1 MRNRLGLIAFVAY
14 LCSAAAARADTIRIT
29 SGAVQAG
36 NQLGQPWVVSDEDEL
51 HLEAPGVSIADSL
64 VDLSALLQ
72 LSIPPMTVA
81 PGALF
86 DASGVLQVGT
96 DFGARF
102 NNEIGLLIA
111 PFTMTFDASPMRV
124 VCGNSNGITECSGSA
139 PFTFHSDLTFSPID
153 AKTGFRGP
161 PVVHHLVGGGT
172 AEGRLGSFNDFQFGS
187 VRYDFGV
194 SQTPEPST
202 LSLFAV
208 AAGIAGRRAWRSRR
222 GPTPFA

>member
-1 MRNRLGLIAFVAY
+1 MRNTLGLMVFVAC
-14 LCSAAAARADTIRIT
+14 LCCPTAARADTIRIT

-72 LSIPPMTVA
+72 LSDPPTTAA
-81 PGALF
+81 PGAPF
-86 DASGVLQVGT
+86 NASGVLYVRT
-96 DFGARF
+96 EFGARF
-102 NNEIGLLIA
+102 NNVSGLLTA

-124 VCGNSNGITECSGSA
+124 VCGNSNGFTECSGSA
-139 PFTFHSDLTFSPID
+139 PFTFHSDLTFS
-153 AKTGFRGP
+153 TFEGS

-172 AEGRLGSFNDFQFGS
+172 AEGRLSSFNDFQFGS
-187 VRYDFGV
+187 VRYNFAV
-194 SQTPEPST
+194 SPTPEPAT

-208 AAGIAGRRAWRSRR
+208 SAVIAGGRAWRGRRAGRN
-222 GPTPFA
+222 A